1 VARRGHSIRGMDE
14 AFYVPDGDRY
24 VSTSHTRGPWDEG
37 FQHAG
42 PPAAL
47 LGREIER
54 CEARDGFR
62 VGRITCEILRPVPIA
77 SLAVAARVVRP
88 GRSVEM
94 LEGSL
99 SDERGELMRATAWRV
114 RTAELPVPAE
124 LAGPGAPPPPAE
136 GRAGDPPF
144 FGEHA
149 HEFGYHRAME
159 WRFVAGAFDALG
171 PATVWLRMLHPLVE
185 GEEPS
190 PLVRVLVAAD
200 SGNGVSATLEFTR
213 WVFVN
218 TDLTIHLHRH
228 PAGEWVCLESTTF
241 ATGDGLGLTDTA
253 LYDERGRIGRAAQ
266 TLLVDRRPPGE

>member
-1 VARRGHSIRGMDE
+1 MAE

-24 VSTSHTRGPWDEG
+24 VPTSHTRGPWDPA

-47 LGREIER
+47 VGREIER
-54 CEARDGFR
+54 CQPRDGFR
-62 VGRITCEILRPVPIA
+62 VGRITCDILRAVPIA
-77 SLAVAARVVRP
+77 PLTVSARVVRP
-88 GRSVEM
+88 GRSVEL

-99 SDERGELMRATAWRV
+99 SDEGGEVMRASAWRV
-114 RTAELPVPAE
+114 RTAALPIPAE
-124 LAGPGAPPPPAE
+124 LAGPPAPPPPSE

-144 FGEHA
+144 FGEGA

-159 WRFVAGAFDALG
+159 WSFVAGAFDELG
-171 PATVWLRMLHPLVE
+171 PATVWLRMLHPLVP

-200 SGNGVSATLEFTR
+200 SGNGVSASLEFQR

-218 TDLTIHLHRH
+218 TDLTVHLHRH
-228 PAGEWVCLESTTF
+228 PAGEWVCLDSATF
-241 ATGDGLGLTDTA
+241 AAPDGVGLSDTA
-253 LYDERGRIGRAAQ
+253 LFDERGQIGRAAQ
-266 TLLVDRRPPGE
+266 TLLVDRRPTGE

>member
-1 VARRGHSIRGMDE
+1 MDE

-54 CEARDGFR
+54 CEPRDGFR

-88 GRSVEM
+88 GRSVEL
-94 LEGSL
+94 LEGAL
-99 SDERGELMRATAWRV
+99 SDERGEVMRATAWRV

-124 LAGPGAPPPPAE
+124 LEGPGAPPAPDE

-144 FGEHA
+144 FGEHS
-149 HEFGYHRAME
+149 HEFGYHQAME
-159 WRFVAGAFDALG
+159 WHFVAGAFNELG

-218 TDLTIHLHRH
+218 TDLTVHLHRH

-241 ATGDGLGLTDTA
+241 ATGDGVGLTDTA
-253 LYDERGRIGRAAQ
+253 LYDGRGRIGRAAQ
-266 TLLVDRRPPGE
+266 TLLVDGRPAGE